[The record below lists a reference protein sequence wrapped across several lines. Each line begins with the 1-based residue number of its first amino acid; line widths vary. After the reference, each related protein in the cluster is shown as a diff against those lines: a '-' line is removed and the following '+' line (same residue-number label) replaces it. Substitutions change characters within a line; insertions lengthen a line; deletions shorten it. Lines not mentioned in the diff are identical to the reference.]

1 MNQIHTF
8 LKREKTY
15 RKNWRTPCNGA
26 LFLVSVQVLVLNTF
40 GGMYP
45 IFNGIQAYGCIII
58 NIIIIIN
65 WLSSILYRLCYFLT
79 EEPNATLIDGY
90 WQKMVALYCQVM
102 MENKLI
108 YMVIMSLI
116 GLFVSFCPLLS
127 TGPSDLC

>member
-1 MNQIHTF
+1 
-8 LKREKTY
+8 
-15 RKNWRTPCNGA
+15 
-26 LFLVSVQVLVLNTF
+26 
-40 GGMYP
+40 MYP